1 MVMERIEPIESRELH
16 QEGEDEQYVTFFI
29 KNELY
34 GVPVLKVQEII
45 GMTKITAMPNSLP
58 FMKGV
63 IDLRGAVVPVIDMRV
78 KFEMEHAGYTSYT
91 VIIIVEVKDRLVG
104 MIVDSV
110 SDVMGIPIKSIQD
123 TPSFSARINTEFMR
137 GIGQKDD
144 SLIIILDVDK
154 ILTSDEFE
162 IINNDDAESE

>member
-1 MVMERIEPIESRELH
+1 MNTTEPVEARDLG
-16 QEGEDEQYVTFFI
+16 QTGEDEQYVTFYI
-29 KNELY
+29 KNEIY
-34 GVPVLKVQEII
+34 GVPVMKVQEII

-63 IDLRGAVVPVIDMRV
+63 IDLRGAVVPVIDLRL
-78 KFEMEHAGYTSYT
+78 KFEMEQAEYNNFT

-110 SDVMGIPIKSIQD
+110 SDVLSIPVHSIQE
-123 TPSFSARINTEFMR
+123 TPSFSAKINTEYMQ

-144 SLIIILDVDK
+144 TLVIILDVDR
-154 ILTSDEFE
+154 ILTTAEFE
-162 IINNDDAESE
+162 IINEDHEEE

>member
-1 MVMERIEPIESRELH
+1 MNTTEPVEAREQH
-16 QEGEDEQYVTFFI
+16 HTAEDEQYVTFYI
-29 KNELY
+29 RNEIY
-34 GVPVLKVQEII
+34 GVPVMKVQEII

-63 IDLRGAVVPVIDMRV
+63 IDLRGAVVPVIDMRI
-78 KFEMEHAGYTSYT
+78 KFELEKAEYNNFT

-110 SDVMGIPIKSIQD
+110 ADVLSIPVKSIQE
-123 TPSFSARINTEFMR
+123 TPSFSAKINTDYMH

-144 SLIIILDVDK
+144 LLVIILDVDR
-154 ILTSDEFE
+154 ILTSAEFE
-162 IINNDDAESE
+162 MINEDHDDE

>member
-1 MVMERIEPIESRELH
+1 MMEQTESIEAQELRRA
-16 QEGEDEQYVTFFI
+16 GEDEQYVTFFI
-29 KNELY
+29 SNELY

-45 GMTKITAMPNSLP
+45 GMTKITAMPNTLP

-78 KFEMEHAGYTSYT
+78 KFAMEEVEYTNFT

-110 SDVMGIPIKSIQD
+110 SDVLSIPVKSIQD
-123 TPSFSARINTEFMR
+123 TPSFSAKINTEFMQ
-137 GIGQKDD
+137 GIGQKEDT
-144 SLIIILDVDK
+144 LIIILDVDK
-154 ILTSDEFE
+154 ILTPDEFE
-162 IINNDDAESE
+162 MINNDREIE

>member
-1 MVMERIEPIESRELH
+1 MEQTEHIETPEVRRT
-16 QEGEDEQYVTFFI
+16 GEDEQYVTFFI
-29 KNELY
+29 KNEVY

-45 GMTKITAMPNSLP
+45 GMTKITVMPNTLP

-63 IDLRGAVVPVIDMRV
+63 IDLRGAVVPVIDMRI
-78 KFEMEHAGYTSYT
+78 KFVMDEVEYTNFT

-110 SDVMGIPIKSIQD
+110 SDVLSIPVKSIQD
-123 TPSFSARINTEFMR
+123 TPSFSAKINTEYMQ

-144 SLIIILDVDK
+144 SLVIILDVDK
-154 ILTSDEFE
+154 ILTTDEFE
-162 IINNDDAESE
+162 MINEEHEID

>member
-1 MVMERIEPIESRELH
+1 MERTGSLEA
-16 QEGEDEQYVTFFI
+16 QEQQGAAHDEQYVTFFI
-29 KNELY
+29 RNELY

-45 GMTKITAMPNSLP
+45 GMTKITAMPNTVP

-63 IDLRGAVVPVIDMRV
+63 IDLRGAVVPVIDMRI
-78 KFEMEHAGYTSYT
+78 KFDMDQVEYNNFT

-110 SDVMGIPIKSIQD
+110 SDVLSIPIKSIQE
-123 TPSFSARINTEFMR
+123 TPSFSAKINTDYMQ

-144 SLIIILDVDK
+144 TLIIILDVDK

-162 IINNDDAESE
+162 IINEEREIE

>member
-1 MVMERIEPIESRELH
+1 MERIESVETAGVLAA
-16 QEGEDEQYVTFFI
+16 GEDQQYVTFYI
-29 KNELY
+29 SSELY

-45 GMTKITAMPNSLP
+45 GMTKITAMPNTLA

-63 IDLRGAVVPVIDMRV
+63 IDLRGAVVPVIDMRM
-78 KFEMEHAGYTSYT
+78 KFEMDKLDFTSYT

-110 SDVMGIPIKSIQD
+110 ADVINIPVKRIQE
-123 TPSFSARINTEFMR
+123 TPQFSGKINREYIQ

-144 SLIIILDVDK
+144 TPIIILDVDR

-162 IINNDDAESE
+162 SINEDHENDL

>member
-1 MVMERIEPIESRELH
+1 MNTTEPVEARDVG
-16 QEGEDEQYVTFFI
+16 QAGEDEQYVTFFI
-29 KNELY
+29 RNEIY
-34 GVPVLKVQEII
+34 GVPVMKVQEII

-63 IDLRGAVVPVIDMRV
+63 IDLRGAVVPVIDLRL
-78 KFEMEHAGYTSYT
+78 KFEMEQAEYNNFT

-110 SDVMGIPIKSIQD
+110 SDVLSIPVHSIQE
-123 TPSFSARINTEFMR
+123 TPSFSAKINTEYMQ

-144 SLIIILDVDK
+144 TLVIILDVDR
-154 ILTSDEFE
+154 ILTTAEFE
-162 IINNDDAESE
+162 IINEDHEEE

>member
-1 MVMERIEPIESRELH
+1 MNTTEPVEARDAGRA
-16 QEGEDEQYVTFFI
+16 GEDEQYVTFFI
-29 KNELY
+29 RNEIY
-34 GVPVLKVQEII
+34 GVPVMKVQEII

-63 IDLRGAVVPVIDMRV
+63 IDLRGAVVPVIDLRL
-78 KFEMEHAGYTSYT
+78 KFEMEQAEYNNFT

-110 SDVMGIPIKSIQD
+110 SDVLSIPVHSIQE
-123 TPSFSARINTEFMR
+123 TPSFSAKINTEYMQ

-144 SLIIILDVDK
+144 TLVIILDVDR
-154 ILTSDEFE
+154 ILTTAEFE
-162 IINNDDAESE
+162 IINEDHEEE

>member
-1 MVMERIEPIESRELH
+1 MERIEPVESSEL
-16 QEGEDEQYVTFFI
+16 QREGEDEQYVTFFI
-29 KNELY
+29 KNEIY

-45 GMTKITAMPNSLP
+45 GMTKITVMPNSLP

-63 IDLRGAVVPVIDMRV
+63 IDLRGAVVPVIDMRA
-78 KFEMEHAGYTSYT
+78 KFEMEHAEYNAYT

-110 SDVMGIPIKSIQD
+110 SDVMGIPVKSIQD
-123 TPSFSARINTEFMR
+123 TPSFSAKINTDYMR

-144 SLIIILDVDK
+144 SLIIILDVDR
-154 ILTSDEFE
+154 ILTNDEFE
-162 IINNDDAESE
+162 MINNEDSESE